1 MKERRR
7 QFNPINQSRRIDP
20 GYIKSIRE
28 AVETRVQLTA
38 SGVME
43 RRRVALGG
51 QSSRFSRDR
60 IR

>member
-28 AVETRVQLTA
+28 QLMNRGSESVRA
-38 SGVME
+38 IE
-43 RRRVALGG
+43 
-51 QSSRFSRDR
+51 
-60 IR
+60 